1 MKIGQKSEK
10 NRKAAELV
18 TSGVLTNKWLNI
30 REILKNKVNDN
41 INAIYDIW
49 KEFEN
54 KVEIRFIGVVKEKGG
69 VEAEMLFTLHF
80 YVKKIKSHSSI
91 LVVYR
96 CNLRAKEARRMREK
110 KF

>member
-1 MKIGQKSEK
+1 MKTGQKSEK
-10 NRKAAELV
+10 NRKAEELV

-54 KVEIRFIGVVKEKGG
+54 KVEIRFIGVVKEKGS
-69 VEAEMLFTLHF
+69 VEAEMLFTLLF
-80 YVKKIKSHSSI
+80 YVKK
-91 LVVYR
+91 
-96 CNLRAKEARRMREK
+96 
-110 KF
+110 

>member
-10 NRKAAELV
+10 NRKTEELV

-54 KVEIRFIGVVKEKGG
+54 KVEIRFIGVVKEKGS
-69 VEAEMLFTLHF
+69 VEVEMLFTLLF
-80 YVKKIKSHSSI
+80 YVKK
-91 LVVYR
+91 
-96 CNLRAKEARRMREK
+96 
-110 KF
+110 